1 MKMRLMMAAAAVVC
15 VSQPAVS
22 APKAKQLGSVNFET
36 SCTPAAQKLFN
47 QALLY
52 QHSFWYRA
60 SQRTFEEAL
69 KADPSCA
76 MAHWGIAV
84 SLLYNPHAPPP
95 AGNLPLGLDAVKKG
109 QELNAKTERERDYI
123 NAIAAMYTDYDKVDH
138 RTRVQNYLKAMEQ
151 VAQRIRRMTKR
162 RFSTRSR

>member
-109 QELNAKTERERDYI
+109 
-123 NAIAAMYTDYDKVDH
+123 
-138 RTRVQNYLKAMEQ
+138 
-151 VAQRIRRMTKR
+151 
-162 RFSTRSR
+162 